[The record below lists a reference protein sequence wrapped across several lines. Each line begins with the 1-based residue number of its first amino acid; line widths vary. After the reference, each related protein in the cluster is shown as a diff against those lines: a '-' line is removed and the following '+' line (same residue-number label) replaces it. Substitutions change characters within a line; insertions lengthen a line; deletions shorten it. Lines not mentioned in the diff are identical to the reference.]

1 MKAEVRKLLKSKIE
15 ILFEIPWEEGEFEDY
30 FKRAASILGK
40 DITVKGFR
48 PGKMPQ
54 KILEKEIGAE
64 KILQKAADLAVK
76 EKYPQFIREKK
87 IEAVSQPKI
96 NITKLAQGNP
106 FEFKAEICVLP
117 KINLPDYKKIASQIK
132 RREILVEDK
141 DVDDAVNWLQQS
153 RAVFTPLEREVRFG
167 DFVEIEYKSPQIENN
182 KVGDELRSS
191 SPYAN
196 ARVFKDKFLLG
207 KARFVSGFEENLKE
221 MKKGEEKEFGILFPE
236 DYSNKLLAG
245 KKTFFRVK
253 MKSVQKM
260 ELPEIN
266 DEFAHTLGKFENL
279 NSLKESLSQGIKKE
293 KEIEESQRTRNEILE
308 QIAQN
313 SECELPES
321 LVELEK
327 NHLLDDLKQRV
338 SQGLQISFEEYLI
351 QIKKSEEEIKNSFL
365 ESAQRRVKN
374 FLVLREIGKAE
385 NILVSEEEIKEE
397 TNKILKKYS
406 DLEDTEKKIDLDR
419 LKDYTESA
427 IYNEKVFEKLE
438 NFSN

>member
-15 ILFEIPWEEGEFEDY
+15 ILFEIPWKEEFEEY
-30 FKRAASILGK
+30 FKKAALILGK

-48 PGKMPQ
+48 PGKVPQ
-54 KILEKEIGAE
+54 EILEKEIGAE

-87 IEAVSQPKI
+87 IEAASQPKI

-117 KINLPDYKKIASQIK
+117 KINLPDYKKIASRIK
-132 RREILVEDK
+132 RREVLVEDK
-141 DVDDAVNWLQQS
+141 DVEDAVNWLQQS

-167 DFVEIEYKSPQIENN
+167 DFIEIEYQSPQIENN
-182 KVGDELRSS
+182 KIFR
-191 SPYAN
+191 
-196 ARVFKDKFLLG
+196 DKFLLG

-221 MKKGEEKEFGILFPE
+221 MKKGEEKEFSILFPE

-245 KKTFFRVK
+245 KKTLFRVK
-253 MKSVQKM
+253 IKSVQKM

-266 DEFAHTLGKFENL
+266 DEFAYTLGKFGNL
-279 NSLKESLSQGIKKE
+279 NSLKENLKQGIKKE
-293 KEIEESQRTRNEILE
+293 KELEESQRIRNEILE
-308 QIAQN
+308 QIVQN
-313 SECELPES
+313 SEYELPES
-321 LVELEK
+321 LVEIEK

-338 SQGLQISFEEYLI
+338 SQGLQISFEEYLT

-365 ESAQRRVKN
+365 ESAQKRVKN

-385 NILVSEEEIKEE
+385 NVRGCSEEEIKEE

-406 DLEDTEKKIDLDR
+406 NLANAKEKIDLDR

-427 IYNEKVFEKLE
+427 IYNEKVFKKLE

>member
-87 IEAVSQPKI
+87 IEAVSQPTI

-106 FEFKAEICVLP
+106 FEFKAEISVLP

-167 DFVEIEYKSPQIENN
+167 DFVEIEYQSPQIENS
-182 KVGDELRSS
+182 KL
-191 SPYAN
+191 Y
-196 ARVFKDKFLLG
+196 KDRFLLG
-207 KARFVSGFEENLKE
+207 KAKFVSGFEENLKE

-245 KKTFFRVK
+245 KKTFFRVR

-293 KEIEESQRTRNEILE
+293 KELEESQRTRNEISE

-374 FLVLREIGKAE
+374 FLVLREVGKAE
-385 NILVSEEEIKEE
+385 NIVVSEEEIKEE

-419 LKDYTESA
+419 LKDYTESV

>member
-1 MKAEVRKLLKSKIE
+1 MQVTKNKLPKGQAELQIE
-15 ILFEIPWEEGEFEDY
+15 LSSEEVGDY
-30 FKRAASILGK
+30 FKKTIQKISQETRV
-40 DITVKGFR
+40 DGFR
-48 PGKMPQ
+48 PGKVSEEVIRKKLGEDGIMAQ
-54 KILEKEIGAE
+54 AAELMIQDTLYQALEQE
-64 KILQKAADLAVK
+64 DLIMVA
-76 EKYPQFIREKK
+76 
-87 IEAVSQPKI
+87 SPKI
-96 NITKLAQGNP
+96 SVIKQALNNP
-106 FEFKAEICVLP
+106 FIYKATISLLP
-117 KINLPDYKKIASQIK
+117 KVKLGDYQNIKLKKK
-132 RREILVEDK
+132 PVKVEDERVK
-141 DVDDAVNWLQQS
+141 KAVEDLRKFRRKEVLVN
-153 RAVFTPLEREVRFG
+153 REVRKG
-167 DFVEIEYKSPQIENN
+167 DKVEVNVDIYQNKIPIEGGMAKNQPIEIG
-182 KVGDELRSS
+182 VGHFI
-191 SPYAN
+191 P
-196 ARVFKDKFLLG
+196 
-207 KARFVSGFEENLKE
+207 GFEDKLVG

-253 MKSVQKM
+253 MKSIQKM

-293 KEIEESQRTRNEILE
+293 KELEESQRTRNEILE

-374 FLVLREIGKAE
+374 FLVLREVGKAE
-385 NILVSEEEIKEE
+385 NIVVSEEEIKEE

-419 LKDYTESA
+419 LKDYTESV
-427 IYNEKVFEKLE
+427 IYNEKVFERLE
-438 NFSN
+438 NFSK